1 MVDEK
6 KVKDWL
12 EFDRVNQVVKIK
24 HGLPVGHPFGGN
36 SSILIDIINIIL
48 QALTKTR
55 RTTSMPKNTSESS

>member
-24 HGLPVGHPFGGN
+24 HGLPVGHPLGGN
-36 SSILIDIINIIL
+36 NSIKIHIINITL
-48 QALTKTR
+48 QPLTNAR